1 MSKEKELEEQLN
13 VFEKEK
19 KEIEKKIRNT
29 KILLRHLKARKNF
42 KEMVIKTKRKGKQ
55 FRW

>member
-1 MSKEKELEEQLN
+1 MNKENELEEQLN

-19 KEIEKKIRNT
+19 REIEKKIRNT
-29 KILLRHLKARKNF
+29 KILLRHLKTRKNF
-42 KEMVIKTKRKGKQ
+42 KEIVIKTKRKGKL